1 MLRGL
6 RTLIENQIAKARAEG
21 KLQGLEGEGKPLPP
35 RDATVDAGLEAG
47 YKIMAEAG
55 VIPEEFKLKKEL
67 DAARKLYAGAKSEEE
82 RKALMSRIAD
92 LEMRYNIAAD
102 ARRKFMT

>member
-6 RTLIENQIAKARAEG
+6 RNLIENQIAKARAEG

-35 RDATVDAGLEAG
+35 RDPSVDAGLEAG
-47 YKIMAEAG
+47 YKIMADAG
-55 VIPEEFKLKKEL
+55 VVPEEFKLKKEL
-67 DAARKLYAGAKSEEE
+67 DATRKLYADAKSEEE
-82 RKALMSRIAD
+82 RKALMRQIAD

-102 ARRKFMT
+102 ARRKFMK